1 MTKFGSSR
9 SCSKTIVAM
18 FSFSPTEKRAGTLYS
33 RTLMTSIDFVTFP
46 GSRVA
51 ADQPNPRIHPARRR
65 WVSAGPDCPCL
76 PWARRRRAVCEAVVM
91 HSIQI
96 ADETFVAAD
105 GARVGAAV
113 ADRASWRRWWPDLRL
128 QVVEDRGDKGIRWSV
143 TGALTGTMEVWLEPL
158 KEGLDGVV
166 LHYFLH
172 AEPTGVA
179 AWQLAK
185 LNLAKMTH
193 RRRVAGKKMA
203 FEVKTTLERS
213 RPVGVS
219 PVV

>member
-1 MTKFGSSR
+1 LPGELVCKAETVNS
-9 SCSKTIVAM
+9 IQVADEM
-18 FSFSPTEKRAGTLYS
+18 F
-33 RTLMTSIDFVTFP
+33 I
-46 GSRVA
+46 A
-51 ADQPNPRIHPARRR
+51 AD
-65 WVSAGPDCPCL
+65 S
-76 PWARRRRAVCEAVVM
+76 
-91 HSIQI
+91 
-96 ADETFVAAD
+96 
-105 GARVGAAV
+105 ARVGAAI

-128 QVVEDRGDKGIRWSV
+128 QVVEDRAEKGFRWAV
-143 TGALTGTMEVWLEPL
+143 TGALTGTMEIWLEPT
-158 KEGLDGVV
+158 LDGVL

-172 AEPTGVA
+172 AEPSGVA

-185 LNLAKMTH
+185 MNLAKMTH

>member
-1 MTKFGSSR
+1 M
-9 SCSKTIVAM
+9 
-18 FSFSPTEKRAGTLYS
+18 
-33 RTLMTSIDFVTFP
+33 
-46 GSRVA
+46 
-51 ADQPNPRIHPARRR
+51 N
-65 WVSAGPDCPCL
+65 
-76 PWARRRRAVCEAVVM
+76 
-91 HSIQI
+91 SIQV

-105 GARVGAAV
+105 GAQVGAAV
-113 ADRASWRRWWPDLRL
+113 ADRSSWRRWWSDLRL
-128 QVVEDRGDKGIRWSV
+128 QVVEDRAEKGIRWAV
-143 TGALTGTMEVWLEPL
+143 TGALTGTMEIWLEPS
-158 KEGLDGVV
+158 LDGVL

-179 AWQLAK
+179 AWRLANM
-185 LNLAKMTH
+185 NLARMTH